1 MKIYDLAAYINAAE
15 LIKGRNTNSIYVTN
29 RGVSVPY
36 FSALQEALRC
46 CAESVKEHIPLYA
59 RRNAYD
65 LSITYFRVPGRNI
78 LVYFADLKSRKVNTT
93 PPPPECYHIH
103 LTTPDPEGE
112 AI

>member
-15 LIKGRNTNSIYVTN
+15 LIKGRNTNSLYATN

-46 CAESVKEHIPLYA
+46 CAESVKEHVPLYA

-65 LSITYFRVPGRNI
+65 LSITYFRVPGRNV

-93 PPPPECYHIH
+93 PPPASCYRIH